1 MAYKKGETGNP
12 GGRPSMKP
20 WSEALMLAVK
30 RSAEKGK
37 KTKRLA
43 VLADTC
49 VKKGLAGDMTAIKEI
64 GDRLDGRSVQPH
76 KHGGE
81 DGGPIVVE
89 VVRFSAENK
98 TPVE

>member
-1 MAYKKGETGNP
+1 MAYRKGETGNP

-30 RSAEKGK
+30 RSTEKGK

-49 VKKGLAGDMTAIKEI
+49 VKKGLAGDMQAIKEI
-64 GDRLDGRSVQPH
+64 GDRLDGKAAQSIEANLS
-76 KHGGE
+76 GE
-81 DGGPIVVE
+81 VFFTTRVKRDPG
-89 VVRFSAENK
+89 S
-98 TPVE
+98 